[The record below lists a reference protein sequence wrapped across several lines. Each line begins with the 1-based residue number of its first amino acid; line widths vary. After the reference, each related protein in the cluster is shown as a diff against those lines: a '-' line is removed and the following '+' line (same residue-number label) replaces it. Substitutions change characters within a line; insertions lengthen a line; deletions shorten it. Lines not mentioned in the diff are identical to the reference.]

1 VKKAPKDEVKIEIL
15 DASGSVIRSYSSKRN
30 EPRDEPPDPD
40 DKKPE
45 RQIKVEDG
53 LNRFEWDLHYDDAH
67 RVPGYYLWE
76 YGDGARGPLAV
87 PGKYQVRLT
96 VNGKSESAPFEVKID
111 PRVTVSQAD
120 LEKQFKLEMDLREE
134 LTRVYD
140 AVNQIQDVREQ
151 LDGLKRR
158 VGPDSSKI
166 LLDGVSALDTRLVA
180 VRDPLINF
188 KITASEDSLAYAPGI
203 DGKLAFLSMAV
214 SGAAD
219 AAPTAAEYQQFD
231 KLKKQADELLA
242 HWNEVRNADI
252 ANFQKL
258 AAEQKVPSIFVPDAR
273 SARVA
278 GGEESGDEK

>member
-1 VKKAPKDEVKIEIL
+1 
-15 DASGSVIRSYSSKRN
+15 VIRSYSSKRN

-45 RQIKVEDG
+45 KQIKVEDG

-76 YGDGARGPLAV
+76 YGDGARGPVAV
-87 PGKYQVRLT
+87 PEKYQVRLT
-96 VNGKSESAPFEVKID
+96 VNGKSETAPFEVKID

-140 AVNQIQDVREQ
+140 AVNEIQDVCEQ

-158 VGPDSSKI
+158 VGPDSSKA
-166 LLDGVSALDTRLVA
+166 LLDGVSALDVRLVA
-180 VRDPLINF
+180 VRDPLIDL
-188 KITASEDSLAYAPGI
+188 KITASEDSLAFAPGI

-242 HWNEVRNADI
+242 HWDEVRNVDI
-252 ANFQKL
+252 GNFQKL
-258 AAEQKVPSIFVPDAR
+258 ATEQRVPSIFVPDAR

-278 GGEESGDEK
+278 GVEESGDEK